1 MIIHGI
7 ANETGGTRMKELK
20 KIWRARKWMKSNEP
34 FLYAWHAHVGYV
46 HDLFD
51 EFEEGTTVSDVANK
65 RDMNELLLTRWA
77 DVGVA
82 INHLKLDKDGK
93 IHSKKHMVESIS
105 KNSDQSVG
113 ILLKEMMELHIPILL
128 SYPDLLNSE
137 DHASYQDEDYG
148 GTVAAT
154 SSFIERFAFPK
165 IHKCIKKTN
174 AKSVIDFGAGYA
186 GYLSRIGAKL
196 EDMKLVGIEKN
207 KSVCLEAEENIH
219 FPLKSSISLYP
230 DDMMTWQWDGDPFDV
245 AMMNNLLYYFSPE
258 DRFGLFEKAHEVTG
272 EKGELIVISPIHESK
287 HGIAFSAAFNS
298 FMSAHDNLFPLPN
311 RAEMVNLAS
320 ETGFKLKEMKP
331 VVKEGAWYFMRFQKA

>member
-1 MIIHGI
+1 
-7 ANETGGTRMKELK
+7 MKEIK

-51 EFEEGTTVSDVANK
+51 EFENGETVTSVAVK

-82 INHLKLDKDGK
+82 IGHLTNDKNGE
-93 IHSKKHMVESIS
+93 IRSKKHMVESIS

-128 SYPDLLNSE
+128 SYPDLLNKHN
-137 DHASYQDEDYG
+137 HASYQDEDFG

-165 IHKCIKKTN
+165 IYQLIKHTN
-174 AKSVIDFGAGYA
+174 ARSVIDFGAGYA

-196 EDMKLVGIEKN
+196 ENMKLVGIEKN
-207 KSVCLEAEENIH
+207 RSVCLEAESTIH
-219 FPLKSSISLYP
+219 FPLKSPIKLYP
-230 DDMMTWQWDGDPFDV
+230 DDMMTWKWDGEPFDM
-245 AMMNNLLYYFSPE
+245 AMMNNLLYYFAPD
-258 DRFGLFEKAHEVTG
+258 DRFRLFQKADEVTG
-272 EKGELIVISPIHESK
+272 ERGNLIVITPMHESK
-287 HGIAFSAAFNS
+287 YGHAFSAAFNS
-298 FMSAHDNLFPLPN
+298 FMSAHDNLFPLPKL
-311 RAEMVNLAS
+311 EELDELATR
-320 ETGFKLKEMKP
+320 TGFKLKQIKP
-331 VVKEGAWYFMRFQKA
+331 IVKEGAWYFLRFQKT

>member
-1 MIIHGI
+1 
-7 ANETGGTRMKELK
+7 MKELK

-51 EFEEGTTVSDVANK
+51 EFEHGTTVSSVALK
-65 RDMNELLLTRWA
+65 RDMNELLLTRWV

-82 INHLKLDKDGK
+82 IGHMKMDPTGLVR
-93 IHSKKHMVESIS
+93 SKKHMVESIS

-128 SYPDLLNSE
+128 SYADLLNQ
-137 DHASYQDEDYG
+137 DNYASYKDEDYG

-165 IHKCIKKTN
+165 IHQCIRNTN

-196 EDMKLVGIEKN
+196 EGMKLVGIEKN
-207 KSVCLEAEENIH
+207 RSVCLEAEDNIH
-219 FPLKSSISLYP
+219 FPLKSPISLYP
-230 DDMMTWQWDGDPFDV
+230 DDMMTWGWDGEPFDL
-245 AMMNNLLYYFSPE
+245 AMMNNLLYYFAPK
-258 DRFGLFEKAHEVTG
+258 DRYRLFQKANEVTSDDG
-272 EKGELIVISPIHESK
+272 SLIIITPLHESK
-287 HGIAFSAAFNS
+287 HGHAFSAAFNS
-298 FMSAHDNLFPLPN
+298 FMSAHDNLFPLPT
-311 RAEMVNLAS
+311 RAELEILAS
-320 ETGFKLKEMKP
+320 DTGFELKQLKP
-331 VVKEGAWYFMRFQKA
+331 IVKEGAWYFVQFQKTS